1 MTYHV
6 PLVDMV
12 PPAGTF
18 AATAGP
24 AVSAVAEFMWA
35 YCDANFLLAPA
46 SVSGSANA
54 ADNQFRN
61 ELDR

>member
-24 AVSAVAEFMWA
+24 AVSAVAKFMWA

-46 SVSGSANA
+46 SAISQRRRQPVS
-54 ADNQFRN
+54 Q
-61 ELDR
+61 